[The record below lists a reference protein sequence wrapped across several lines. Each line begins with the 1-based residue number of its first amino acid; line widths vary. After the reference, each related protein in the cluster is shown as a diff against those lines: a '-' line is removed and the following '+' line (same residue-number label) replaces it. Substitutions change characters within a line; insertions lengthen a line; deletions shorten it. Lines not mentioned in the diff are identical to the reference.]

1 MSKCK
6 SLNFESQREI
16 LKNYVVSLKKCVGA
30 IFSSKPQII
39 TKSLCVWLPPGILK
53 RGDSFIFYYRH
64 IFTEVKLFASHK
76 SLVASHELLAN
87 TSHQFLVNNVSSQN
101 NISQG
106 YSREMFAGNQRGR
119 REVSRALFG
128 KLEKSAIIW
137 GRKCPDFGHLWV
149 KFLI

>member
-39 TKSLCVWLPPGILK
+39 TKSLCVWLLPGILK

-76 SLVASHELLAN
+76 SLVIVTRHQLLN
-87 TSHQFLVNNVSSQN
+87 TSHQLLVLVTSYQQILVISSWLLMFLVRT
-101 NISQG
+101 IFLKDI
-106 YSREMFAGNQRGR
+106 REKCLLVTRGGG
-119 REVSRALFG
+119 G
-128 KLEKSAIIW
+128 KSPVPFLENWK
-137 GRKCPDFGHLWV
+137 KVP
-149 KFLI
+149 